1 MDHLAYYGLNQEPF
15 SIMPLTNFYYHNEQQ
30 DQAYVRLKRAVE
42 GMKGLA
48 VLVGDIGTGKTLLAR
63 RLLEKLPE
71 DEYEVSLLVVLHSD
85 VDSDWLIRR
94 IAAQFGVEHPSGTK
108 VEVISRLYER
118 LVQLSEEGK
127 RGVILIDEAH
137 MLRKKELLEEMRG
150 LLNLELPQQKLL
162 SFVFFGMP
170 ELDQNLR
177 GDPALAQRVAVRYQL
192 KNFTPEIVVDYV
204 RFRLFHAGCE
214 KQVFSAEAL
223 KKLHDYTNG
232 NPRLINVICDNA
244 LFEGFVRRAP
254 LPMPGEVVDDVAVDL
269 GLQAG
274 RVDTPM
280 LL

>member
-1 MDHLAYYGLNQEPF
+1 
-15 SIMPLTNFYYHNEQQ
+15 
-30 DQAYVRLKRAVE
+30 
-42 GMKGLA
+42 
-48 VLVGDIGTGKTLLAR
+48 
-63 RLLEKLPE
+63 
-71 DEYEVSLLVVLHSD
+71 
-85 VDSDWLIRR
+85 
-94 IAAQFGVEHPSGTK
+94 
-108 VEVISRLYER
+108 
-118 LVQLSEEGK
+118 
-127 RGVILIDEAH
+127 

-162 SFVFFGMP
+162 SFVMFGMP
-170 ELDQNLR
+170 ELDHNLR

-223 KKLHDYTNG
+223 RKLHDYTNG

-254 LPMPGEVVDDVAVDL
+254 LPMPAEVVDDVAVDL

-274 RVDTPM
+274 RVDTPT